1 LKKILFVLI
10 LIALGLAYFLVRE
23 KINLPGKAQPV
34 KPVRIVSKPK
44 GPKIA
49 IVIDDIGPEN
59 KKINEFLDLKVPLNF
74 SIFPKERFSKEIAE
88 MLESKKIPYLMH
100 LPMEPEGYPKINP
113 GKAAL
118 LVKMNKSEI
127 KKMFLAN
134 LKTVGHPVGVNN
146 HMGSRF
152 TARRWQMYVILS
164 ELKDK
169 NLFFFDSHTSTHTV
183 GHFVARKIKE
193 PCLTNDLFL
202 DVTDDEEYM
211 KNQFRF
217 LIKLA
222 KKNGYAIAIC
232 HIHKKN
238 IIPAFKAMEPEF
250 DEEGVQFVYLQDL
263 LNVKKIPMK
272 KRNKAG
278 A

>member
-1 LKKILFVLI
+1 MKKILFVLI
-10 LIALGLAYFLVRE
+10 VIALCLAFFLYKE
-23 KINLPGKAQPV
+23 KLVNHFAPPPKKEIA
-34 KPVRIVSKPK
+34 VSSLK

-49 IVIDDIGPEN
+49 IVVDDVGTDN
-59 KKINEFLDLKVPLNF
+59 KKIHEFLALNVPLNF
-74 SIFPKERFSKEIAE
+74 SIFPKERYSKEMSE
-88 MLESKKIPYLMH
+88 LLDKKKIPYLMH
-100 LPMEPEGYPKINP
+100 LPMEPDGYPKVNP

-118 LVKMNKSEI
+118 LVKMRKSEI
-127 KKMFLAN
+127 KKMFLAD

-152 TARRWQMYVILS
+152 TEQRYQMYILLS

-169 NLFFFDSHTSTHTV
+169 NLFFFDSRTSTHTV
-183 GHFVARKIKE
+183 GPFIAKKIKE
-193 PCLTNDLFL
+193 PFLKNDLFL

-217 LIKLA
+217 LMKLS
-222 KKNGYAIAIC
+222 KRNGYAIAIC

-250 DEEGVQFVYLQDL
+250 AKEGVQFVYLQDL
-263 LNVKKIPMK
+263 LNVKKTQIK
-272 KRNKAG
+272 KTKKTG
-278 A
+278 VL